1 MLILTRILKGGDI
14 LGSFFAALT
23 TVGVM
28 LFYAV
33 PGFLLVK
40 TKLVGSEGISNFA
53 KLLMYVCSPML
64 VIYSFI
70 NINFSWSLVGK
81 MGIAFA
87 IAMAVMLLFVLVF
100 SRIFKN
106 KADAKYRIYTLATVF
121 PNCAFMGVPIL
132 QAVLPQYP
140 EALAFSVMFSMA
152 LNISAWTVGSF
163 VITGDKRYIRP
174 RKVFLNPQ
182 IFAMLVAIPLF
193 VFGVKLPT
201 QLDGMVTLLG
211 KMSTPLCMLIM
222 GMRLATTP
230 VKGIFL
236 KPMQYLII
244 AIKQLALPLL
254 VYLLLLPLPLDYNM
268 KASMYIIFAC
278 PVASVILSFAEMLGK
293 GQRDAANMVLLGTSL
308 SALTIPLMCLLI

>member
-1 MLILTRILKGGDI
+1 M
-14 LGSFFAALT
+14 GSFFAALT

-28 LFYAV
+28 LFYAL

-40 TKLVGSEGISNFA
+40 SKLVGSEGISNFA

-64 VIYSFI
+64 VIYSFL
-70 NINFSWSLVGK
+70 NIDFSWSLVGK
-81 MGIAFA
+81 MCIAFLF
-87 IAMAVMLLFVLVF
+87 AMTVMLLFVLAF

-106 KADAKYRIYTLATVF
+106 KQDAKYRIYTLATVF

-132 QAVLPQYP
+132 QAVLPDYP

-152 LNISAWTVGSF
+152 LNISAWTIGSYI
-163 VITGDKRYIRP
+163 ITGDKKYIGIK
-174 RKVFLNPQ
+174 KVVLNPQ
-182 IFAMLVAIPLF
+182 VFALLVAIPLF
-193 VFGVKLPT
+193 VLGVKLPT
-201 QLDGMVTLLG
+201 QIDTMVTLLG
-211 KMSTPLCMLIM
+211 KMTTPLCMLIM

-230 VKGIFL
+230 INGIFL

-254 VYLLLLPLPLDYNM
+254 VFLILLPLPLDQNM
-268 KASMYIIFAC
+268 KNSMYIIFAC

-308 SALTIPLMCLLI
+308 SALTIPIMCLLI

>member
-1 MLILTRILKGGDI
+1 M
-14 LGSFFAALT
+14 GSFFAALT

-40 TKLVGSEGISNFA
+40 SRLVASDGISAFA

-64 VIYSFI
+64 VIYSFL
-70 NINFSWSLVGK
+70 NIEFSWALVGK
-81 MGIAFA
+81 MFIAFVFA
-87 IAMAVMLLFVLVF
+87 ISVMLLFVIIF
-100 SRIFKN
+100 SRVFKG
-106 KADAKYRIYTLATVF
+106 KPDAKYKIYTLATVF

-132 QAVLPQYP
+132 QAVLPDYP

-152 LNISAWTVGSF
+152 LNISAWTVGSY
-163 VITGDKRYIRP
+163 VITGDKNYIGV

-182 IFAMLVAIPLF
+182 IFALLVAIPLF
-193 VFGVKLPT
+193 ALGVKLPT
-201 QLDGMVTLLG
+201 QLDSMITLLG
-211 KMSTPLCMLIM
+211 KMTTPLCMLIM

-230 VKGIFL
+230 IKGIFL

-254 VYLLLLPLPLDYNM
+254 VFLILLPLPLDQNM
-268 KASMYIIFAC
+268 KNSIYIIFAC
-278 PVASVILSFAEMLGK
+278 PVASVILSFAEMLGN

-308 SALTIPLMCLLI
+308 STLTIPIMCLLI

>member
-1 MLILTRILKGGDI
+1 M
-14 LGSFFAALT
+14 GSFFAALT

-40 TKLVGSEGISNFA
+40 SKLVASDGISAFA

-64 VIYSFI
+64 VIYSFL
-70 NINFSWSLVGK
+70 NIEFSWALAGN
-81 MGIAFA
+81 MAIAFVFA
-87 IAMAVMLLFVLVF
+87 ISVMLLFVIIF
-100 SRIFKN
+100 SRVFKG
-106 KADAKYRIYTLATVF
+106 KADAKYKIYTLATVF

-132 QAVLPQYP
+132 QAVLPDYP
-140 EALAFSVMFSMA
+140 EALAYSVMFSMA
-152 LNISAWTVGSF
+152 LNISAWTVGSY
-163 VITGDKRYIRP
+163 VITGDKKYIGV

-182 IFAMLVAIPLF
+182 IFALLVAIPLF
-193 VFGVKLPT
+193 ALGIKLPT
-201 QLDGMVTLLG
+201 QLDSMITLLG
-211 KMSTPLCMLIM
+211 KMTTPLCMLIM

-230 VKGIFL
+230 IKGIFL

-254 VYLLLLPLPLDYNM
+254 VFLILLPLPLDQNM
-268 KASMYIIFAC
+268 KNSIYIIFAC
-278 PVASVILSFAEMLGK
+278 PVASVILSFAEMLGN

-308 SALTIPLMCLLI
+308 STLTIPIMCLLI

>member
-1 MLILTRILKGGDI
+1 M
-14 LGSFFAALT
+14 GSFLAALT

-40 TKLVGSEGISNFA
+40 SKLVGSEGISNFA

-64 VIYSFI
+64 VIYSFL
-70 NINFSWSLVGK
+70 NIDFSWSLVGK
-81 MGIAFA
+81 MGIAFVF
-87 IAMAVMLLFVLVF
+87 AMSIMLLFVIAF

-106 KADAKYRIYTLATVF
+106 KEDAKYRIYTLATVF

-152 LNISAWTVGSF
+152 LNISAWTVGSY
-163 VITGDKRYIRP
+163 VITGDKKYIGVK
-174 RKVFLNPQ
+174 KVVLNPQ
-182 IFAMLVAIPLF
+182 VFALLVAIPLF
-193 VFGVKLPT
+193 IIGVKLPT
-201 QLDGMVTLLG
+201 QIDGMVTLLA
-211 KMSTPLCMLIM
+211 KMTTPLCMLIM

-236 KPMQYLII
+236 KPMQYVII
-244 AIKQLALPLL
+244 GVKQIILPLL
-254 VYLLLLPLPLDYNM
+254 VFLILLPLPFDENM